1 MAHVNIET
9 SVQVERAKVTPTNDK
24 TPQKKEE
31 ELCENITVKQ
41 NKNVLKKY
49 YEQAD
54 ILIKN
59 REKEIIEVEK

>member
-1 MAHVNIET
+1 MAPEKVKEKEVTET
-9 SVQVERAKVTPTNDK
+9 V
-24 TPQKKEE
+24 
-31 ELCENITVKQ
+31 TVKP

>member
-1 MAHVNIET
+1 M
-9 SVQVERAKVTPTNDK
+9 ERSKVSPPIDK
-24 TPQKKEE
+24 TPQNMEE
-31 ELCENITVKQ
+31 ETITVKQ
-41 NKNVLKKY
+41 NKHVLKKY